1 MKDRLITIAGG
12 LLAFALVVIL
22 LVPVGRDGSQE
33 ISRPLSTDRGRA
45 GLEGLRL
52 WIERGGAETQ
62 ALRLPYTRLASD
74 FELSP
79 RGNLLIVSLPQHGVP
94 SPAGREAL
102 RTWIAQGN
110 SALVLIAAGD
120 WPPWRFSSVASS
132 SGAFLESFGFELSKS
147 RDDAAGLEQVEK
159 KGEEKGGN
167 KGEKAKAG
175 RPLKAD
181 LQAWLRGET
190 VELSPRARHPLTR
203 GVKSV
208 SARAHPPMH
217 ADWRFTSADGGRILL
232 PLLRD
237 VDDDPAFWEARVGS
251 GRLWVSRYSNLFA
264 NTGLGAADNARF
276 MANLIDAAVGK
287 NGRVIFDD
295 MHQGSTDLYDA
306 RAFFS
311 DPRFINTMLFMI
323 AFWLLYLIGRSRRL
337 APGREAVSGYYAADL
352 VRAMAGFFARRLSA
366 VEIQRQLFI
375 FFFND
380 IRARYGLPT
389 NGLPLWS
396 MLSGMSQVSS
406 GDIEGLRMHYE
417 RASAGKKP
425 DLVASARLM
434 QRTRESLL

>member
-1 MKDRLITIAGG
+1 MKDRLITIGGG

-22 LVPVGRDGSQE
+22 LVPVGRDDSE
-33 ISRPLSTDRGRA
+33 AISRPLSTDRGRA

-52 WIERGGAETQ
+52 WIERGGVKAE
-62 ALRLPYTRLASD
+62 AWKLPYTTLASG

-79 RGNLLIVSLPQHGVP
+79 RGNLLIVSLPQHSVP
-94 SPAGREAL
+94 SSEEREAL

-120 WPPWRFSSVASS
+120 WPPWRFASVASS
-132 SGAFLESFGFELSKS
+132 SDRFLEGFGFELTRS
-147 RDDAAGLEQVEK
+147 RDDAVESQEGK
-159 KGEEKGGN
+159 KKSEKS
-167 KGEKAKAG
+167 KTG
-175 RPLKAD
+175 RPRKSELE
-181 LQAWLRGET
+181 AWLRGEL
-190 VELSPRARHPLTR
+190 VKLYPRFPHPLTR
-203 GVKSV
+203 DVKSI
-208 SARAHPPMH
+208 SARAHPSMY
-217 ADWRFTSADGGRILL
+217 ADWRFTSPEGGRIVL

-237 VDDDPAFWEARVGS
+237 ADHDSAFWEARIGT
-251 GRLWVSRYSNLFA
+251 GRLWVSRYSDLFA
-264 NTGLGAADNARF
+264 NAGLGAADNARF

-311 DPRFINTMLFMI
+311 DPRFINSILFII

-337 APGREAVSGYYAADL
+337 APAREAVSGYYAADL
-352 VRAMAGFFARRLSA
+352 VRAIAGFFARRLSA
-366 VEIQRQLFI
+366 TELQRQLFV

-389 NGLPLWS
+389 NGLPVWS
-396 MLSGMSQVSS
+396 MLSGMSQVRAD
-406 GDIEGLRMHYE
+406 DIKGLRMHYE
-417 RASAGKKP
+417 RASTGKKP
-425 DLVASARLM
+425 NLVACARLM